1 MKSEIL
7 KYVPVNLANLLVSFG
22 TVTLLTRL
30 LSPAEFG
37 RYAIV
42 IASLNFIH
50 MGLFT
55 WLEGAMARFHENA
68 DVKGKLP
75 THFKSLYLFA
85 LVVLAVVVPVSL
97 ILIYLIPMD
106 DRLRVLLAFGM
117 VGTGIQLLHGITMEG
132 HKAAHRIGR
141 YSGIQSTEIILGF
154 SLGVILIMI
163 TPLRELGP
171 FIGIVI
177 GAAVAVSIELPGMIK
192 RSRGGVFDK
201 VIIREYFNYGA
212 PICFSLILAYALVN
226 GDLFFIKYFI
236 NAEAVGGYSAGYN
249 FANTLL
255 AYIFV
260 WISMAVMPVAIT
272 SLERKGKEEAIK
284 VLLDYGN
291 LLIVITMPVAVGI
304 ALVSK
309 DVGFILGE
317 GVRADAVMVMP
328 WIAIAALLN
337 GFINLYIYQAYMLA
351 KKLNVLAMLMIA
363 PVLLNCALN
372 VWLIPIYGLYGAV
385 ISTLCA
391 YSLGV
396 VLCIIGAKRVFV
408 LPLPIMAFL
417 KSSAACAVMTILV
430 LNLNL
435 NPLWPD
441 FIHLFIKAA
450 IGAVTYCAITYW
462 LNPADIRNFIISKV

>member
-1 MKSEIL
+1 M
-7 KYVPVNLANLLVSFG
+7 SFG
-22 TVTLLTRL
+22 TVTILTRL

-42 IASLNFIH
+42 IATLNFVH

-55 WLEGAMARFHENA
+55 WLEAAMARFHEKA
-68 DVKGKLP
+68 DVDGKLA
-75 THFKSLYLFA
+75 THFKSLYIFA
-85 LVVLAVVVPVSL
+85 LIVLAIIVPLSL
-97 ILIYLIPMD
+97 MLIYLVPMD
-106 DRLRVLLAFGM
+106 SRLRILLAFGM
-117 VGTGIQLLHGITMEG
+117 IGTGIQLLHGITMEG
-132 HKAAHRIGR
+132 HKASQRIGR
-141 YSGIQSTEIILGF
+141 YSGVHSTELILGF
-154 SLGVILIMI
+154 SLGVILIMV
-163 TPLRELGP
+163 TPLKELGP
-171 FIGIVI
+171 FIGILI
-177 GAAVAVSIELPGMIK
+177 GASLAVLIELSGMLR
-192 RSRGGVFDK
+192 RSKGGVFEKDLIK
-201 VIIREYFNYGA
+201 EYFNYGA

-260 WISMAVMPVAIT
+260 WISMAVMPVAIS
-272 SLERKGKEEAIK
+272 SLERKGKDEAIK

-304 ALVSK
+304 ALVSR

-337 GFINLYIYQAYMLA
+337 GFINLYIYQAYVLA
-351 KKLNVLAMLMIA
+351 KKLNILAILMVP
-363 PVLLNCALN
+363 PVILNCALN

-391 YSLGV
+391 YLLGV
-396 VLCIIGAKRVFV
+396 ILCTVGAKRVFV

-417 KSSAACAVMTILV
+417 KSSLACVIMAFLV

-435 NPLWPD
+435 NPTWPD
-441 FIHLFIKAA
+441 IIHLIIKSGVGAFA
-450 IGAVTYCAITYW
+450 YCAVTYL
-462 LNPADIRNFIISKV
+462 LNPADIRQFIISKI